1 MIAYGIKVLPLIREL
16 RNAHPRDTQ
25 PWYADDA
32 GAGGTF
38 QKIMDH
44 FRDLQARGLA

>member
-1 MIAYGIKVLPLIREL
+1 MITYGIGLLPIIRDI
-16 RNAHPRDTQ
+16 RNVHRRVTQ

-38 QKIMDH
+38 KITLAH
-44 FRDLQARGLA
+44 FRDLQAQ